1 MNLKGAWGGGM
12 DRWTDGW
19 DIFPLFSTGLCPL
32 WFPQG
37 PLPCLH
43 SSYHHE
49 IPEQGKGTDD
59 HLLPL
64 GKWFLSLSLSLSL
77 SLPLPLYLLASYM
90 ESVCNR
96 DGPRGGPKVMKPK
109 NQKTEEFQSKEL
121 KFKVQ
126 KSD

>member
-1 MNLKGAWGGGM
+1 MISKFRGHV
-12 DRWTDGW
+12 
-19 DIFPLFSTGLCPL
+19 
-32 WFPQG
+32 
-37 PLPCLH
+37 H
-43 SSYHHE
+43 SS
-49 IPEQGKGTDD
+49 
-59 HLLPL
+59 
-64 GKWFLSLSLSLSL
+64 
-77 SLPLPLYLLASYM
+77 LYLLASYM